1 MPSDVVPVPPE
12 SAPQGSPSRSPGAGS
27 GTSTG
32 TGGTGA
38 RRQRPT
44 PALRSA
50 ADRQPRCAGS
60 GGLPGMLLLE
70 NGVHTTGGLRL
81 ANTWDRKGTGMVLG
95 RGYRWEIGMGAPVS
109 PVIPQVSLETNWVSL
124 TRLNL
129 TNVASFGS
137 RCLRFSQF
145 S

>member
-12 SAPQGSPSRSPGAGS
+12 SAPQGSLSLSPGAGS
-27 GTSTG
+27 GTS

-44 PALRSA
+44 PAQRSA
-50 ADRQPRCAGS
+50 AHTQSRCAGLNV
-60 GGLPGMLLLE
+60 LPGMLLLQ
-70 NGVHTTGGLRL
+70 NGVHTTGGLGL
-81 ANTWDRKGTGMVLG
+81 ADTWDRIGMVLG

-109 PVIPQVSLETNWVSL
+109 PVTPQVSLETNWVSL
-124 TRLNL
+124 SRLNP